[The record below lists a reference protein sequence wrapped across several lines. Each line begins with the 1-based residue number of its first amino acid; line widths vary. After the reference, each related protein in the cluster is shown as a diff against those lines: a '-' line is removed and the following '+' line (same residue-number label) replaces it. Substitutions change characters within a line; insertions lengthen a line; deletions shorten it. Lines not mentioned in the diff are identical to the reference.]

1 MVADDKMS
9 KGAIKLLLNLAM
21 IAGDALVRGGRLD
34 VGAERRDGALE
45 MVIRAEGPRILLDPK
60 LRETIARG
68 SAGGEIEP
76 RAAGAWLAHTLAA
89 EAGGTIQLSDPS
101 AEALLIGVTLP
112 RQG

>member
-1 MVADDKMS
+1 
-9 KGAIKLLLNLAM
+9 
-21 IAGDALVRGGRLD
+21 
-34 VGAERRDGALE
+34 
-45 MVIRAEGPRILLDPK
+45 MVIRGEGPRILLDPK

-68 SAGGEIEP
+68 SAGGEVEP

-112 RQG
+112 QQG